1 MIYDAQG
8 DVIGARNNGW
18 LTGSCAPSKR
28 NNLQALKD
36 AFKIHLHAM
45 KHPKPGVIQK
55 KNKCCYLRT
64 DPSRERR
71 CNAMSNVMGLKPL
84 GPLNLERL
92 SLNWKP
98 RTKTLFYCWCR
109 LRLEK
114 IVIFLLFNFVGA
126 LWCTCSLFLL

>member
-8 DVIGARNNGW
+8 DVIGARNNGR

-71 CNAMSNVMGLKPL
+71 CNAMSNVMGSPCYETPQTWSNTEEEQVLL
-84 GPLNLERL
+84 LEDG
-92 SLNWKP
+92 SQ
-98 RTKTLFYCWCR
+98 
-109 LRLEK
+109 
-114 IVIFLLFNFVGA
+114 
-126 LWCTCSLFLL
+126 